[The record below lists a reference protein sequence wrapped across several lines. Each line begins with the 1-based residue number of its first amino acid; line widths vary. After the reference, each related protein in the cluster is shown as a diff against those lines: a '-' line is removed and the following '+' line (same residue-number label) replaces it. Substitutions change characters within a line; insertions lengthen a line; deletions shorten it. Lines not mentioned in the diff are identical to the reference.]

1 MPFQKTPQWR
11 PATKGS
17 ENTSMHR
24 QKTFE
29 VQGNEVSLCE
39 TKIFYCS
46 SVNTTYCMKHQ
57 VYKNP
62 KPERTSKP
70 ERRYPIIVHN
80 ITLLL
85 LARIEVLYRSAFISQ
100 TE

>member
-1 MPFQKTPQWR
+1 
-11 PATKGS
+11 
-17 ENTSMHR
+17 
-24 QKTFE
+24 
-29 VQGNEVSLCE
+29 
-39 TKIFYCS
+39 
-46 SVNTTYCMKHQ
+46 MKHQ

-85 LARIEVLYRSAFISQ
+85 LAWIEVLYRSAFISQ
-100 TE
+100 TEKIMKT